1 MGRKSV
7 FAVEEG
13 HVLSFGRLVY
23 VRQDYALNF
32 VPRQQSD
39 CSVEILHVELGF
51 SWVYGDTKYANQ
63 VSGYCGDSTRWDKR
77 QLRVPNFHSGRLILL
92 DEAIECGDIIGL
104 EGSESWDISYDSAT
118 SWVCFGDVSSHKD
131 DVAVLFAMGCGA
143 ILRANQLKALWV
155 KPIFQ

>member
-1 MGRKSV
+1 M
-7 FAVEEG
+7 
-13 HVLSFGRLVY
+13 
-23 VRQDYALNF
+23 
-32 VPRQQSD
+32 
-39 CSVEILHVELGF
+39 ELGF